1 MTPNDKWRAW
11 RDSLTYDMQMR
22 SDPTNMGRIPW
33 FVQNPWD
40 AQVPEDYLNVFG
52 SDYAGIVA
60 AQKAAWEQHTGF
72 KYDPTAAYNAIDG
85 LGRRTAKGVLL
96 TPEAWENNPGPRPT
110 EQIHFVGNRTPPPAQ
125 AKASQSRTVP
135 AQKQT
140 FTSAPN
146 SMPAFNMAP
155 APAPASAPAPT
166 PTPTPAAAA
175 PAPAPAA
182 APAAPKTI
190 VPNKQA
196 MRAEVSRP
204 TTSNT
209 YNRRT
214 L

>member
-1 MTPNDKWRAW
+1 MTPQDKWRAW
-11 RDSLTYDMQMR
+11 RDSLTYDMQSR
-22 SDPTNMGRIPW
+22 SDPTNMAAMPW

-40 AQVPEDYLNVFG
+40 TQVPEDYLNLFG

-110 EQIHFVGNRTPPPAQ
+110 EVINRFPARTPPPVQ
-125 AKASQSRTVP
+125 TQPFQSRTVP
-135 AQKQT
+135 AQKQA
-140 FTSAPN
+140 FTSSPN
-146 SMPAFNMAP
+146 SMPAFDMAP
-155 APAPASAPAPT
+155 APAPAT

-175 PAPAPAA
+175 PAPAAPT
-182 APAAPKTI
+182 PAAPKTI